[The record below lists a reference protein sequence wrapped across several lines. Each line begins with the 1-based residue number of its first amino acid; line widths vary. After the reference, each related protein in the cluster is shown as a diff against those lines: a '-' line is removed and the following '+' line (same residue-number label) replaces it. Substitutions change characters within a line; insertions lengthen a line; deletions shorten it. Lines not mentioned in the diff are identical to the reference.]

1 MQCLPIFCMSLSCQ
15 TQMFEVYESLPNQSV
30 EKMNRIVKAATNICT
45 GVYILVG
52 VFGYVAYSGQQFS
65 GNILLSFS
73 PSLVSEIIKLGF
85 VLSVAFSFPLVIFPC
100 RASLYSM
107 IYHRVSEAYLSS
119 SLRDFLNYFSFVSS
133 HIPSCPITF
142 PNIVSNTLQSRLCCL
157 HSSSAF

>member
-1 MQCLPIFCMSLSCQ
+1 MKSSQSISQIVSDSEEKITSNYWIDNIYWWRPSGILQCLPIFCMSLSCQ
-15 TQMFEVYESLPNQSV
+15 TQMFEVYESLPNQSL
-30 EKMNRIVKAATNICT
+30 EKMNRIIKAATNICT

-107 IYHRVSEAYLSS
+107 IYHRVSENN
-119 SLRDFLNYFSFVSS
+119 SLPFENL
-133 HIPSCPITF
+133 P
-142 PNIVSNTLQSRLCCL
+142 
-157 HSSSAF
+157 